1 MSAAGHRLE
10 RVAEEIRN
18 ELSLM
23 LAGELKDPRLANSID
38 VTEVRV
44 SPGMKQARVFVH
56 VAGDEAERAAVLK
69 GLEAAAG
76 FIRHELV
83 ERLQLRRAPEIFFHL
98 DQSIEY
104 GQRIEDLLRQVKK
117 EGP

>member
-23 LAGELKDPRLANSID
+23 LAGELKDPRLATSID

-44 SPGMKQARVFVH
+44 SPSGLPLSRDWPPPRDSSATNWWSGCSS
-56 VAGDEAERAAVLK
+56 VALPR
-69 GLEAAAG
+69 
-76 FIRHELV
+76 
-83 ERLQLRRAPEIFFHL
+83 FF
-98 DQSIEY
+98 SISMSRWNT
-104 GQRIEDLLRQVKK
+104 GNTSRICCAK
-117 EGP
+117 